1 MKGKLAFGDELMEKT
16 DSYRVVRTG
25 LGALLKEPKEG
36 SAIPQH
42 LEEALLPT
50 RESWGRF
57 KRFLNIHDPAR
68 HVDGLSARITAVNTQ
83 NRITAFLAGSL
94 YGWPREWLGPVNISY
109 LSYDDPVLYEERYT
123 APRG

>member
-1 MKGKLAFGDELMEKT
+1 MEKT

-50 RESWGRF
+50 RESWTRF

>member
-68 HVDGLSARITAVNTQ
+68 HAVIRLSN
-83 NRITAFLAGSL
+83 L
-94 YGWPREWLGPVNISY
+94 
-109 LSYDDPVLYEERYT
+109 
-123 APRG
+123 